1 MESSKLSDGRSPGNK
16 GARPCKSVSLPDPF
30 TLPVFQRTP
39 VQRSVRAEPCP
50 GVLLRRF
57 TKLREWEIL
66 ENGPEAYPVILP
78 QSPSRFLHNL
88 LQGIFLFYPA
98 IKRANADSQSAVK
111 AIADQASSTTVQ
123 AASGYSGKIYKHW
136 CKLRTAKSKRSKTI
150 KKLSVGTKV
159 TVLSTSGS
167 WRKIKVGNK
176 TGYALKK
183 YVYISTNAPKLTGS
197 TYNKGQT
204 VASFAQRFVGNP
216 YVWGGTNLNTG
227 ADCSG
232 FVKSV
237 YKSFGYNLPRS
248 SSSQRSAG
256 RKVSYS
262 NKQPGD
268 LICYSGHIAIYIGNG
283 KIVHASSRKTGIKI
297 SPKANYRKV
306 LSVRRIVK

>member
-1 MESSKLSDGRSPGNK
+1 MIKTIK
-16 GARPCKSVSLPDPF
+16 KVAVIIM
-30 TLPVFQRTP
+30 T
-39 VQRSVRAEPCP
+39 
-50 GVLLRRF
+50 VLIMIS
-57 TKLREWEIL
+57 T
-66 ENGPEAYPVILP
+66 VT
-78 QSPSRFLHNL
+78 
-88 LQGIFLFYPA
+88 
-98 IKRANADSQSAVK
+98 
-111 AIADQASSTTVQ
+111 IADQASSTTVQ

-183 YVYISTNAPKLTGS
+183 YVYISTNAP
-197 TYNKGQT
+197 
-204 VASFAQRFVGNP
+204 RFVGNP

>member
-1 MESSKLSDGRSPGNK
+1 MTKITKKIAMITMIMLLMLTTIPRTSSK
-16 GARPCKSVSLPDPF
+16 
-30 TLPVFQRTP
+30 T
-39 VQRSVRAEPCP
+39 
-50 GVLLRRF
+50 VL
-57 TKLREWEIL
+57 
-66 ENGPEAYPVILP
+66 
-78 QSPSRFLHNL
+78 
-88 LQGIFLFYPA
+88 
-98 IKRANADSQSAVK
+98 
-111 AIADQASSTTVQ
+111 AS
-123 AASGYSGKIYKHW
+123 SGYSGKIYKHW
-136 CKLRTAKSKRSKTI
+136 CRMRTARSKSAKTI
-150 KKLSVGTKV
+150 KKLKVGTKV

-167 WRKIKVGNK
+167 WRKIKVGGK

-183 YVYISTNAPKLTGS
+183 YVYINTKAPKLKGS
-197 TYNKGQT
+197 TYNKGKT

-248 SSSQRSAG
+248 SASQRSAG

-262 NKQPGD
+262 KKQPGD
-268 LICYSGHIAIYIGNG
+268 LICYNGHVAIYIGNG
-283 KIVHASSRKTGIKI
+283 KIVHASSKKTGIKI